1 MTVLAEQLSGDR
13 RYSYLNFEEF
23 LLFLVH
29 CALFWKLDWVNQ
41 DQPDEPEEEEVVPS
55 TKKDEKKKP
64 PARPPA
70 KLAKASKV
78 EEPAESSES
87 SPEVERPSMLL
98 SCLTGKATHKN
109 IARAVQ
115 SLLEL
120 LVARI

>member
-78 EEPAESSES
+78 EEPVESSES
-87 SPEVERPSMLL
+87 RETFDASVLSDRKSNSQEYSPGRTEP
-98 SCLTGKATHKN
+98 T
-109 IARAVQ
+109 
-115 SLLEL
+115 
-120 LVARI
+120 